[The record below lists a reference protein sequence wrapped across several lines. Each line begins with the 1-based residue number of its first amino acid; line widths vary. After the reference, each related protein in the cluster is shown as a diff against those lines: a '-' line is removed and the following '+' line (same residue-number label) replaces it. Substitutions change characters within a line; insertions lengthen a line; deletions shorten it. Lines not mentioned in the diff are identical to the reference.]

1 MMAIT
6 TYNELQSAVA
16 NWLGRSDV
24 SARIPEF
31 ITLAEMDIARNLRKR
46 VTRDTLTLDS
56 DAVALPADCAE
67 LRSVRHSSALRFF
80 PINIT
85 TPTALADLRC
95 AGSGVPQYAAV
106 VDNTLLLDVTPDT
119 DYDTEI
125 IYYEALT
132 PLSDTEPT
140 NATLTS
146 APDLYLF
153 ATLKE
158 AELYLEHDERNP
170 VWTAKYLKALT
181 DENNARE
188 RAELGATP
196 TVMRLPVVFG

>member
-1 MMAIT
+1 MAIT
-6 TYNELQSAVA
+6 NYTELKTAVA
-16 NWLGRSDV
+16 NWLGRDDLTE
-24 SARIPEF
+24 RIPEF
-31 ITLAEMDIARNLRKR
+31 ITLAEMDIARNLRKQ
-46 VTRDTLTLDS
+46 VVRDTLTLDS
-56 DAVALPADCAE
+56 DAVALPSDCAE
-67 LRSVRHSSALRFF
+67 LRSIRHSSSLRFF
-80 PINIT
+80 PIAIT

-106 VDNTLLLDVTPDT
+106 VDGTLLLDVTPDT
-119 DYDTEI
+119 SYDTEI

-140 NATLTS
+140 NATLTG
-146 APDLYLF
+146 APDIYLF

-170 VWTAKYLKALT
+170 VWTGKYRQALH

-196 TVMRLPVVFG
+196 TVMRLPVVFGG